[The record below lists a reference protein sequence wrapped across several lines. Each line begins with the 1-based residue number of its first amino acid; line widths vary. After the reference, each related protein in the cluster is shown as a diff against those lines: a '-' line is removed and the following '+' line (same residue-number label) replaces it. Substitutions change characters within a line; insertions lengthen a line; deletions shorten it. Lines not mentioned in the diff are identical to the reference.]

1 MCGIAG
7 LISPQSP
14 PPDKDLIARLLTRL
28 AHRGPD
34 DQGLLRYDNRT
45 VWSGRQWRE
54 GEAELVLLHRRLS
67 IIDLSETGWQP
78 MATPDGRYVIVY
90 NGELY
95 NFLELRAELEAL
107 GHRFRSRSDTEVL
120 LHAYAQW
127 GIDALKKFVGMFAF
141 ALLDK
146 RERTVLLARDPFGIK
161 PLYFATWRSGLAFA
175 SEIKVLLELP
185 GIGRRVNPHRLLDY
199 LRYGVTDY
207 GHDTFFFDIQQVSAA
222 HYINVALDQP
232 SIVQQVPYW
241 RLAPD
246 PPRAVSFE
254 QAAETVRELFV
265 RNVAMHVR
273 SDVPIGAAL
282 SGGIDSSSIVAAM
295 RRQVGAK
302 AELHTVS
309 YIAEE
314 ATLNEAAW
322 ANRMVQHVSA
332 VSHPVYISGEELLAD
347 LERLVAVQDEP
358 FGSSSIYAQFRVF
371 QAAREAGIK
380 VMLDGQGADEILAG
394 YPYHLSARAAALFRQ
409 SHFLQGWRFLSHAA
423 KRWPG
428 GFYPLVLAS
437 AGYLIPSSLQRP
449 LRRLVGKDL
458 MPPWLKK
465 TWFLDRGVAPRPIF
479 APSSGDLF
487 RQQLTHSL
495 CFSSLPMLLRYE
507 DRNSMAHS
515 VESRVPFL
523 TTEFVEYLSALPAS
537 LLIADD
543 GTSKAVFRKAMRGL
557 VPDEILNRQDK
568 VGFATPEEL
577 WFRGTQRK
585 AAEALVTETV
595 KLYPEVFDGENT
607 MALLRDILEGRRPV
621 DATLWRI
628 INIGVWGRT
637 FAVRF

>member
-7 LISPQSP
+7 LVSPQSP
-14 PPDKDLIARLLTRL
+14 PPDKDLIARLLARL

-34 DQGLLRYDNRT
+34 DQGLLRYDRRT

-54 GEAELVLLHRRLS
+54 GEAELVFLHRRLS

-120 LHAYAQW
+120 LQAYAQW
-127 GIDALKKFVGMFAF
+127 GIDALNKFVGMFAF

-161 PLYFATWRSGLAFA
+161 PLYLATWRGGLAFA

-185 GIGRRVNPHRLLDY
+185 GMARRVNPHRLLHY

-207 GHDTFFFDIQQVSAA
+207 GHDTFFLDIQQVSAA
-222 HYINVALDQP
+222 HYVKVPLDRP
-232 SIVQQVPYW
+232 EIVPQVPYW
-241 RLAPD
+241 RLVLG
-246 PPRAVSFE
+246 PPRDVSFE
-254 QAAETVRELFV
+254 QAAETVRELFL

-295 RRQVGAK
+295 RRVGPD

-314 ATLNEAAW
+314 AALNEAAW
-322 ANRMVQHVSA
+322 AGRVVQHASA
-332 VSHPVYISGEELLAD
+332 VSHPVQVSGEELLAD

-371 QAAREAGIK
+371 QATREAGIK

-394 YPYHLSARAAALFRQ
+394 YPYYLSVRAAALFRH
-409 SHFLQGWRFLSHAA
+409 SHFLQGWRFLSRAA

-428 GFYPLVLAS
+428 GFYSLILAS
-437 AGYLIPSSLQRP
+437 AGYLVPFSLQGP

-458 MPPWLKK
+458 IPSWLRKS
-465 TWFLDRGVAPRPIF
+465 WFLERGVVPRPIF
-479 APSSGDLF
+479 TQSSGDML
-487 RQQLTHSL
+487 REQLIHSL

-523 TTEFVEYLSALPAS
+523 TREFVEYLFSLPAS
-537 LLIADD
+537 YLIADN
-543 GTSKAVFRKAMRGL
+543 GTSKAVFRQAMRGL
-557 VPDEILNRQDK
+557 VPEEILNRQDK
-568 VGFATPEEL
+568 VGFATPEGL

-585 AAEALVTETV
+585 AAEMLVSDTV
-595 KLYPEVFDGENT
+595 KLYPEVFDEENIRT
-607 MALLRDILEGRRPV
+607 LMREMLEGRRPV

-628 INIGVWGRT
+628 INVGVWGRVYS
-637 FAVRF
+637 VRL